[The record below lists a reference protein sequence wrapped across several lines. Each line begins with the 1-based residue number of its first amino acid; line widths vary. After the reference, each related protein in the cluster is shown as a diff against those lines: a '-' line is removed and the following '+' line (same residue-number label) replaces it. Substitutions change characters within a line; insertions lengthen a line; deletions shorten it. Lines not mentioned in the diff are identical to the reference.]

1 MADTSLTFAERAIL
15 ANQFQILERLEPERA
30 ADYAQSREIVE
41 NGYEALYETIN
52 PAIKT
57 APVPR
62 EASKEVYG
70 ILDMFKAIELSLG
83 KIGRNADELAVAFEG
98 FETDSEHHFQF
109 AYFLRRKQ
117 GRWAE
122 LSHYPDSA
130 SKASLPR
137 YRRMLDAWHSLGKP
151 SELTE
156 EQLKAL
162 SGKA

>member
-1 MADTSLTFAERAIL
+1 MVDTSLTFAERAIL
-15 ANQFQILERLEPERA
+15 ANQFQILERLDPEHSA
-30 ADYAQSREIVE
+30 NYAQSREIVE

-57 APVPR
+57 ASVPA
-62 EASKEVYG
+62 EASREVYG
-70 ILDMFKAIELSLG
+70 ILDMFRAIELSVG
-83 KIGRNADELAVAFEG
+83 KIGRSADDLAVAFEG

-122 LSHYPDSA
+122 LSHYPDRSPSA
-130 SKASLPR
+130 ALPR
-137 YRRMLDAWHSLGKP
+137 YRQMLHAWHSFGRP
-151 SELTE
+151 GEMTE

-162 SGKA
+162 SSKA